1 MARRKVVTADVVN
14 QIEAWVDS
22 GLSAV
27 AIAEKIGCTLGTL
40 RVRCS
45 QFHISLRR
53 KTRAVRRGL
62 DIVADRNTGLGSADP
77 KIPRGTASPWGDT
90 IPVGRDDHLAIS
102 LPEPILRGL
111 RRRAAQEGISE
122 GALAVRLLGVIVED
136 DLYKAVLD
144 VDETRSASG
153 NQVIPLA

>member
-1 MARRKVVTADVVN
+1 MPRQKLVTADVVN
-14 QIEAWVDS
+14 QITCWVDD
-22 GLSAV
+22 GLSPA
-27 AIAEKIGCTLGTL
+27 AIAEKIGCTVGTL

-62 DIVADRNTGLGSADP
+62 DMVADRNTGLGSADP
-77 KIPRGTASPWGDT
+77 KITSGTAWPSEKA
-90 IPVGRDDHLAIS
+90 IPVGQDDHLAIS
-102 LPEPILRGL
+102 LPEPIRRGL
-111 RRRAAQEGISE
+111 RMRAAQKGISE
-122 GALAVRLLGVIVED
+122 GALAIRLLEVIVQD
-136 DLYKAVLD
+136 DLFEAVLD